1 MPCQPGAGRSRGG
14 GSGGRLTALVDG
26 IGCWA
31 WTGGRTL
38 RRPSRPVP
46 GSGTA
51 CWSRRQAISARTADV
66 AMIPVAGRT
75 IAAFNRAGLPVV
87 VVTNQS
93 GVARGLFG
101 WDGFEAVQAEIDA
114 RLASQGAHVDA
125 VFACGY
131 HAEGS
136 GALAVADHLWR
147 KPAPGMIAEA
157 AVRLGPGPGGIV
169 HRRRQG
175 RRPGGRAGGGTGGRP
190 ACRHRPRR
198 GRRTDGS
205 LWRCAPHGSRLCW
218 ANTSAPPWR
227 CCPAW
232 REGELMLIDDIA
244 GRRVLVVGDV
254 MLDVFV
260 YGTVERVSPEAPGP
274 GGQHRGGARHAG
286 RRRQRGREHRGSR
299 RPRRAG
305 GRGGRG
311 PGRRPASRNCSQ
323 RATA

>member
-1 MPCQPGAGRSRGG
+1 M
-14 GSGGRLTALVDG
+14 TALVDG

-31 WTGGRTL
+31 WTGDARFDGRPALFLDRDGVVVEETGYL
-38 RRPSRPVP
+38 
-46 GSGTA
+46 G
-51 CWSRRQAISARTADV
+51 RTADV

-157 AVRLGPGPGGIV
+157 AVRLGLDLAGSFIV
-169 HRRRQG
+169 G
-175 RRPGGRAGGGTGGRP
+175 DKAGDLAAGRAAGLAGGLHVATGHGGGEE
-190 ACRHRPRR
+190 
-198 GRRTDGS
+198 RTDA
-205 LWRCAPHGSRLCW
+205 LALRTPRF
-218 ANTSAPPWR
+218 
-227 CCPAW
+227 
-232 REGELMLIDDIA
+232 E
-244 GRRVLVVGDV
+244 V
-254 MLDVFV
+254 ML
-260 YGTVERVSPEAPGP
+260 GE
-274 GGQHRGGARHAG
+274 HIGAALALL
-286 RRRQRGREHRGSR
+286 
-299 RPRRAG
+299 PRMAG
-305 GRGGRG
+305 G
-311 PGRRPASRNCSQ
+311 
-323 RATA
+323 